1 MGPRVMRRKH
11 GTVLNMLAVDE
22 AMLAQMRKGIL
33 EYCVLAHLKD
43 NPSYGLEIAS
53 TLGANRNLFSSEGTL
68 YPLLARLRKQGLLD
82 TTWRESAT
90 GPPRRYYSLT
100 GHGVTA
106 LDAFKTTWSEFR
118 RAVDNS
124 LENS

>member
-1 MGPRVMRRKH
+1 
-11 GTVLNMLAVDE
+11 MLAVDE

-33 EYCVLAHLKD
+33 EYCVLAHLQG

-53 TLGANRNLFSSEGTL
+53 TLGGNQHLFSSAGTL
-68 YPLLARLRKQGLLD
+68 YPLLARLRKQGWLD
-82 TTWRESAT
+82 TTWRESET

-100 GHGVTA
+100 PNGIAA
-106 LDAFKTTWSEFR
+106 LAAFRATWSEFR

-124 LENS
+124 LEK

>member
-1 MGPRVMRRKH
+1 MI
-11 GTVLNMLAVDE
+11 AVDE
-22 AMLAQMRKGIL
+22 AILAQMRKGIL

-68 YPLLARLRKQGLLD
+68 YPLLARLRRQGWLA
-82 TTWRESAT
+82 TTWRESAS

-100 GHGVTA
+100 PGGVAA
-106 LDAFKTTWSEFR
+106 LDAFGATWSEFR
-118 RAVDNS
+118 RAVDNA
-124 LENS
+124 LERS